1 NRAYGDS
8 KLANLYFTYELA
20 RRYDG
25 SLISVAAHPGA
36 TQTELARH
44 TLAIR
49 IFNVFAAQKL
59 SVGTLPTLRAATD
72 PEAESGDYY
81 GPDGLLEVR
90 GYPVKV
96 ESNALSHDATLWWR
110 A

>member
-1 NRAYGDS
+1 M
-8 KLANLYFTYELA
+8 
-20 RRYDG
+20 
-25 SLISVAAHPGA
+25 
-36 TQTELARH
+36 
-44 TLAIR
+44 
-49 IFNVFAAQKL
+49 
-59 SVGTLPTLRAATD
+59 PTLRAATD